1 MNTTVDPLKLAEKY
15 WGDIPVPVFT
25 ILEELG
31 LGPDRPFMED
41 EVSGWIE
48 RRADNTYRVAI
59 NPFHAPVRQRFT
71 AAHELGHYI
80 YHRDLLG
87 AGTGDTRAYRTE
99 NTPFENSAIRP
110 MHERQ
115 ANSFAANLLMS
126 RSSITTLQN
135 QGVLTVAA
143 LADRLQVSQD
153 AMRIRLGLPRGFSS
167 GQPDKPKPRRNWRLP
182 A

>member
-1 MNTTVDPLKLAEKY
+1 MNTNVDPLKLAEKY
-15 WGDIPVPVFT
+15 WGHIPVPVFT

-31 LGPDRPFMED
+31 LGPDRPPMAD
-41 EVSGWIE
+41 DVSGWIE

-59 NPFHAPVRQRFT
+59 NPTHHPVRQRFT

-87 AGTGDTRAYRTE
+87 AGTGDTRAYRAE
-99 NTPFENSAIRP
+99 NTPFDNKAIQP

-115 ANSFAANLLMS
+115 ANSFAANLLMP
-126 RSSITTLQN
+126 RSSIATLQN
-135 QGVLTVAA
+135 QGITSVSG

-153 AMRIRLGLPRGFSS
+153 AMRIRLGLPRV
-167 GQPDKPKPRRNWRLP
+167 
-182 A
+182 